1 MFRRALVSGSLAS
14 VVSTAVIMAWSR
26 RVDGATPAGT
36 NAASQ
41 WVWDRPA
48 RRARAWTWRHTAVG
62 YAIHHASS
70 VFWATMFEAW
80 RQRHPARP
88 LAKASAVATLAYVVD
103 YHVVPPRLSPGFEHR
118 IARPGML
125 TTYAAFA
132 LGLYL
137 AGLHRR
143 GLRR

>member
-1 MFRRALVSGSLAS
+1 M
-14 VVSTAVIMAWSR
+14 STAVIMAWSR
-26 RVDGATPAGT
+26 RVDGSVPAGT

-48 RRARAWTWRHTAVG
+48 RRVRAWTWRHTAVG

-70 VFWATMFEAW
+70 VFWALMFETW
-80 RQRHPARP
+80 RQRRPARR
-88 LAKASAVATLAYVVD
+88 LAKASAIATLAYVVD

-125 TTYAAFA
+125 MTYAVFA

-137 AGLHRR
+137 AGGHRR
-143 GLRR
+143 RLRRR